1 MIEDQDIISKDGATL
16 TELCSVRALCYVLHV
31 YVKKKKKK
39 KASFNV
45 SDKNTLFLAVAQGRT
60 RFFLF
65 EL

>member
-1 MIEDQDIISKDGATL
+1 MVEDQDIMSKDGATL

-31 YVKKKKKK
+31 YIKKKKKK
-39 KASFNV
+39 SFNV